1 MTAYKT
7 NKKQDGFSLIEIM
20 LYVAITTILLLMI
33 SSIVINTMNARKH
46 LRASE
51 AIQHNARFMMNFM
64 TNRIHNATVVDVV
77 SPSPEQIIF
86 YTSTSTRFSF
96 TEEGGNLLF
105 RQSENTG
112 AGFPLQASVTPLQVN
127 SNDAVVSNFLL
138 VASDDNFGHPNRGI
152 SIDFTLTTG
161 SLGDMYIYQRA
172 DFKTLISVR

>member
-1 MTAYKT
+1 MNKPD
-7 NKKQDGFSLIEIM
+7 KKQGGFSLIEIM
-20 LYVAITTILLLMI
+20 LYVSITTMLLLVI

-51 AIQHNARFMMNFM
+51 AIQHNARFMMNFL

-105 RQSENTG
+105 RQSANTG
-112 AGFPLQASVTPLQVN
+112 AGFPPQSSVTPTQVN
-127 SNDAVVSNFLL
+127 SGDAVVSNFVLT
-138 VASDDNFGHPNRGI
+138 ASDDNFGQANRGV
-152 SIDFTLTTG
+152 SIGFTLTTG
-161 SLGDMYIYQRA
+161 SLGDMYVYQQA